1 MCATLSL
8 IISGDLIDAL
18 RLAIGLLDTRIQKL
32 RLHLMWVEGD
42 RKPLLSIGGNGVD
55 APEPAVILVLDLLMA
70 LLAVFQ
76 ILFRETVGLNQ
87 CYIVTLLL
95 VNKLNRLLRNV
106 IGRTM
111 RLLQPETKHA
121 TIGHFDALVVT
132 HKHRIIAGSDE
143 LIVLPSG
150 SHSWFALVD
159 FDAS

>member
-1 MCATLSL
+1 MFVFEA
-8 IISGDLIDAL
+8 
-18 RLAIGLLDTRIQKL
+18 KL
-32 RLHLMWVEGD
+32 
-42 RKPLLSIGGNGVD
+42 RKPLLFIGGNGVD
-55 APEPAVILVLDLLMA
+55 APEPAVILVFDIDRCLQMFLVFDLLMA

-76 ILFRETVGLNQ
+76 IFFREFVGLNQ

-121 TIGHFDALVVT
+121 TIGHFDALVVI
-132 HKHRIIAGSDE
+132 HKRRIIAGSDE
-143 LIVLPSG
+143 LILKPSG